1 MDTTVQPV
9 LRGYLWD
16 KESDLKTSD
25 LLKEVQFIW
34 NILCQDKKKWL
45 INTCDCLIEVTVRA
59 GLTVLFIEIK
69 ELFKQPD
76 IGMTESKESK
86 LLKYILMVNLSINF
100 NLFKEWMIVV

>member
-1 MDTTVQPV
+1 M
-9 LRGYLWD
+9 
-16 KESDLKTSD
+16 
-25 LLKEVQFIW
+25 
-34 NILCQDKKKWL
+34 
-45 INTCDCLIEVTVRA
+45 TVRA

-100 NLFKEWMIVV
+100 NLFKE